1 MSRLPALALA
11 CLLPAAAAQTPAPA
25 PAPAEPPARVRA
37 RAVDAG
43 MDRGGFGLATTLLQ
57 NGRVEEA
64 TGLLEDLYRARPQ
77 LAVWLKLKEAY
88 LAGRQFDALL
98 AHVDDRIA
106 REGPTPDLLA
116 ERGAALYR
124 AGQADAAQA
133 AWDRALAAAPDDE
146 QTYRTVSDQ
155 LAALRLFSQA
165 ADVLDRGRQRLG
177 DDQRFLLERA
187 QLYGLALDY
196 ARAVDLYL
204 QLLAVSPEYRPAV
217 QSQLTR
223 LLPGE
228 GAPETFAAA
237 IERAA
242 ALAPLDR
249 GLRELQSWLALE
261 RGDYDAALD
270 AVRALDRLERE
281 QGESLLAFAV
291 QAQSADAEGPASGA
305 PQAAAR
311 ALDEVLERHPDGP
324 AAPTARLL
332 RAQLHERA
340 ARDARERAD
349 FGPTPNA
356 DAARDGY
363 VAYLDAHPAADAAP
377 AAALAL
383 ADLLRDVYRD
393 FDGSEARL
401 QQAAAG
407 RDAGIAA
414 QARLALGDLALRRGD
429 LDAARERF
437 SDVDE
442 SIRIGP
448 LAEQA
453 RYELALIDFYQGFM
467 FSALARAEALDENT
481 AADAA
486 NDAIALRVTL
496 SGVLDPEATEEESSA
511 SPLHVYARAALLHRQ
526 ARTAETLATLDSLD
540 ASLGAGHPLA
550 DESLYLRASALLA
563 AGQARA
569 AVETLDRLAAEH
581 ADSFFLDRAFR
592 LQAQAYERDLGDR
605 QRAAE
610 RYDRLLERFPGSPL
624 APQARAELRRLR
636 TPS

>member
-1 MSRLPALALA
+1 MFRLSALVLA
-11 CLLPAAAAQTPAPA
+11 CLLPAVAAQTPAPT
-25 PAPAEPPARVRA
+25 PAEPPTRV
-37 RAVDAG
+37 RAVDASANQ
-43 MDRGGFGLATTLLQ
+43 DGFGLATTLLR

-64 TGLLEDLYRARPQ
+64 TALLEDLYRTRPQ

-88 LAGRQFDALL
+88 LAGRQFDALV
-98 AHVDDRIA
+98 AHVDSRIA
-106 REGPTPDLLA
+106 REGQTPALLA
-116 ERGAALYR
+116 ERGTALYR
-124 AGQADAAQA
+124 AGQPDAAQS
-133 AWDRALAAAPDDE
+133 AWDQALAARPDDE
-146 QTYRTVSDQ
+146 QTYRMVSDQ
-155 LAALRLFSQA
+155 LSTLRLFAEA
-165 ADVLDRGRQRLG
+165 AAVLDQGRQRLA
-177 DDQRFLLERA
+177 DEQLFLLERA

-196 ARAVDLYL
+196 AQAVDLYL
-204 QLLAVSPEYRPAV
+204 QLLAISPEYRPAV

-223 LLPGE
+223 LLPGQ
-228 GAPETFAAA
+228 GAPEIFAAA
-237 IERAA
+237 IERAS

-249 GLRELQSWLALE
+249 SLRELQSWLALE
-261 RGDYDAALD
+261 RGDYDAALN
-270 AVRALDRLERE
+270 AVRALDRLEQE

-291 QAQSADAEGPASGA
+291 QAESADAPD
-305 PQAAAR
+305 AAAR

-324 AAPTARLL
+324 AAPTALLL

-340 ARDARERAD
+340 ARDARQRAD
-349 FGPTPNA
+349 LGPTPDA

-363 VAYLDAHPAADAAP
+363 VAYLNAHPAADAAP

-401 QQAAAG
+401 RQAASG
-407 RDAGIAA
+407 RDAGTAA
-414 QARLALGDLALRRGD
+414 QARLALGDVALRRGD

-442 SIRIGP
+442 SMRIGP

-453 RYELALIDFYQGFM
+453 RYELALIDFYQGLM

-496 SGVLDPEATEEESSA
+496 SGLLDPEAPEDDDPSA
-511 SPLHVYARAALLHRQ
+511 SAIHVYARAALLHRQ

-540 ASLGAGHPLA
+540 AAINAGHLLA

-563 AGQARA
+563 AGRAQA
-569 AVETLDRLAAEH
+569 AVETLDQLAAEH

-592 LQAQAYERDLGDR
+592 LQARAYERDLGDR

-624 APQARAELRRLR
+624 APEARAELRRLR